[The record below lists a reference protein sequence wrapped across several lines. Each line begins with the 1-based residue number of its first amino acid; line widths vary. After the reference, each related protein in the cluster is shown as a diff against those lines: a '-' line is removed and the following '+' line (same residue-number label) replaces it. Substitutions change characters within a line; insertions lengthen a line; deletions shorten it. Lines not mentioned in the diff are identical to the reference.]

1 MVFRIGAIP
10 VRIHG
15 SFLLTALL
23 LGGIGS
29 RNVAAAAIWVVVVF
43 LSVLLHELGH
53 AFAGLLFGLSPQI
66 DLHGMGGTTSW
77 SVPDDADGRRKI
89 GPGKSIVIS
98 LAGPLTG
105 IVVGLVAFFVA
116 AARLNE
122 HTHPLVQ
129 RAMMDVIWVNAGWG
143 ALNLVPMLPLD
154 GGNVMATLLGVVT
167 KGRGEKPAR
176 VVSIGVAVLCAA
188 AALARHEIWLAML
201 SGLFAF
207 RNVQAL
213 RQAGAVQVELALYD
227 QLKQG
232 HAALERQDGRAALEA
247 AEPVYRNAQSPEL
260 RFEALRLLAY
270 ARVLEG
276 HWGPLM
282 TLLEASGRELGAEEL
297 ARIESAAREC
307 GRPDEAER
315 IAAIRAALA
324 APAGGGFRA

>member
-53 AFAGLLFGLSPQI
+53 AFAGLIFGLSPQI

-77 SVPDDADGRRKI
+77 SMEGRKV

-105 IVVGLVAFFVA
+105 IVVGTIAFFVA

-129 RAMMDVIWVNAGWG
+129 RAMMDVVWVNAGWG

-167 KGRGEKPAR
+167 KGRGERPAR
-176 VVSIGVAVLCAA
+176 IVSIVVAVACG
-188 AALARHEIWLAML
+188 ALALSRHEIWLAML

-207 RNVQAL
+207 RNAQAI
-213 RQAGAVQVELALYD
+213 RQAGAVRAELELYEH
-227 QLKQG
+227 LKQG
-232 HAALERQDGRAALEA
+232 YAALDRQDGRAALEA

-297 ARIESAAREC
+297 ARIENAAREC

-324 APAGGGFRA
+324 APAAGGGFRA